1 MLYTV
6 QLLAYYFPDNAIIN
20 KREIRYINTILLAK
34 RYLKR
39 YSLELG
45 KDWSQY
51 LVRNRTL
58 TKDKEKYYELGHL
71 ANNPN
76 FFYKYLF

>member
-6 QLLAYYFPDNAIIN
+6 QLLAYYFPDNAITN
-20 KREIRYINTILLAK
+20 NRETRYINVILLIK

-45 KDWSQY
+45 KDWLQY
-51 LVRNRTL
+51 LC
-58 TKDKEKYYELGHL
+58 
-71 ANNPN
+71 
-76 FFYKYLF
+76 

>member
-6 QLLAYYFPDNAIIN
+6 QLLAYYFPDNVITN
-20 KREIRYINTILLAK
+20 KREIRYINMVLLA
-34 RYLKR
+34 KR

-58 TKDKEKYYELGHL
+58 TKDKKEILQIRSSGE
-71 ANNPN
+71 
-76 FFYKYLF
+76 

>member
-1 MLYTV
+1 M
-6 QLLAYYFPDNAIIN
+6 
-20 KREIRYINTILLAK
+20 ILLA
-34 RYLKR
+34 KR

-58 TKDKEKYYELGHL
+58 TKDKKEILQIRSSGE
-71 ANNPN
+71 
-76 FFYKYLF
+76 

>member
-6 QLLAYYFPDNAIIN
+6 QLLACYFPDNVITN
-20 KREIRYINTILLAK
+20 KREIRYINMVLLA
-34 RYLKR
+34 KR

-45 KDWSQY
+45 KDWSRY

-58 TKDKEKYYELGHL
+58 TKDKKEILQIRSSGE
-71 ANNPN
+71 
-76 FFYKYLF
+76 

>member
-6 QLLAYYFPDNAIIN
+6 QLLAYYFPDNAITN
-20 KREIRYINTILLAK
+20 KREIRYINMILLA
-34 RYLKR
+34 KR

-45 KDWSQY
+45 KDWAQY

-58 TKDKEKYYELGHL
+58 TKDKEKYYKLGHPL
-71 ANNPN
+71 NNPN